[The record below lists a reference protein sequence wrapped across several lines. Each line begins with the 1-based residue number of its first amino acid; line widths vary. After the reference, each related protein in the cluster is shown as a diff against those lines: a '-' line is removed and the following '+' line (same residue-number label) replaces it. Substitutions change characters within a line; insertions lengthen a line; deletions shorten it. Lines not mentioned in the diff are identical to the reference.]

1 MKRSQ
6 ISTFIALVALSAL
19 TLGLAAGWLAA
30 WLAAHTGNA
39 SPFWAGSLGILVV
52 IVLALRLM
60 HRFTRAFLRDVRR
73 LSEAGQLL
81 LNANPTYRILPAG
94 HPDIQELTQVFNAL
108 GDRIVELQQARTDA
122 IHQAR
127 ADLEEE
133 RTLLATLMAE
143 LTEGVIVCNLDG
155 QILLYNRSAHR
166 LLDASM
172 QAERGAFV
180 GLGRSIFAMLDH
192 NTIAHAVEQVRNRH
206 LRRSD
211 DTAPAVTNFITTAAN
226 GRLLRARLAA
236 FSVPDRELR
245 GYILTIQDISEGIER
260 SQRRDALLQTL
271 TEKLRAAVGAIRAA
285 IETVQNYPEM
295 PPAQRQRFQQ
305 VIHDEATRL
314 SAQIDDTLRAYASDL
329 RAQWQ
334 LEEIAAADLIW
345 AVQHDLHQHCAVK
358 ITGQIS
364 DHALW
369 LKIDS
374 YTLTQGIAH
383 LVHSLQMEFGV
394 AEVTLEISAVERYAA
409 LDILW
414 PAHGVEPTRW
424 RQWSERAFITDDSD
438 GVITLRE
445 VAERHGGEVWFQ
457 MYASGAQAYFRLLLP
472 RADSEGKTSA
482 SNNITPGPAGR
493 AAIPS
498 RPEYYD
504 FDLFHMPGQSTELDD
519 RPLTTLAYTV
529 FDTETTGLTPGLDE
543 IISIGALRIVNN
555 RLLRQEVF
563 EQLINPQRPIPA
575 TATAIHGITDA
586 MVHNQPLIES
596 VLPRF
601 HAFVEDTVLVGHNLA
616 FDMSM
621 LRAKEQSAGVC
632 FVNPILDTLLL
643 SALLQPEEEQHSLE
657 AIAQRLG
664 VQAMGRHTALGDAI
678 VTGEIFLRMIP
689 LLQARGIYTLRQ
701 ARDAAQQTYFA
712 RLKY

>member
-6 ISTFIALVALSAL
+6 ISTLIALVALSSLA
-19 TLGLAAGWLAA
+19 LGLAAGWLAA
-30 WLAAHTGNA
+30 WLAASTGNA
-39 SPFWAGSLGILVV
+39 TPFWVGSLGILVV
-52 IVLALRLM
+52 VVLAMRLM
-60 HRFTRAFLRDVRR
+60 HRFTRAFVRDVRR
-73 LSEAGQLL
+73 LSEAGRLL
-81 LNANPTYRILPAG
+81 LNANPAYRIAPAG
-94 HPDIQELTQVFNAL
+94 HPDIQEITQVFNAL

-122 IHQAR
+122 IQQAR

-155 QILLYNRSAHR
+155 QILLYNRGAHR
-166 LLDASM
+166 LLDASTH
-172 QAERGAFV
+172 AEHGAFV

-192 NTIAHAVEQVRNRH
+192 NTIAHAVEQVQYRH
-206 LRRSD
+206 LRRSE
-211 DTAPAVTNFITTAAN
+211 TEAAAVINFITTAAN
-226 GRLLRARLAA
+226 GRLLRARLAP
-236 FSVPDRELR
+236 FSTPDHELR

-271 TEKLRAAVGAIRAA
+271 TERLRAAVGAIRAA
-285 IETVQNYPEM
+285 IETVQSFPEM
-295 PPAQRQRFQQ
+295 PPPQRQRFQQ

-314 SAQIDDTLRAYASDL
+314 SAQIDDSLRTYASDL

-345 AVQHDLHQHCAVK
+345 AVQHDLRQRCAVAA
-358 ITGQIS
+358 TGQAS
-364 DHALW
+364 DPALW

-383 LVHSLQMEFGV
+383 LVRGLQTEFGV
-394 AEVTLEISAVERYAA
+394 ADIALEISAVERYAA

-414 PAHGVEPTRW
+414 SARGVEPARW
-424 RQWSERAFITDDSD
+424 RQWSERAFVTDDSD

-457 MYASGAQAYFRLLLP
+457 MRSSGAHAYFRLLLP
-472 RADSEGKTSA
+472 RAESEGKSDPSSDA
-482 SNNITPGPAGR
+482 DHRLSGR
-493 AAIPS
+493 TAIPS

-504 FDLFHMPGQSTELDD
+504 FDLFHVPGQSAELDD
-519 RPLTTLAYTV
+519 RPLSTLTYTV

-586 MVHNQPLIES
+586 MVRNQPPIES

-601 HAFVEDTVLVGHNLA
+601 RAFVENTVLVGHNLA

-621 LRAKEQSAGVC
+621 LRAKEQSTGVC

-643 SALLQPEEEQHSLE
+643 SALLQPEEAQHSLE

-678 VTGEIFLRMIP
+678 VTGEVFLRMIP
-689 LLQARGIYTLRQ
+689 LLQARGIHTLRQ
-701 ARDAAQQTYFA
+701 ARDAAQQSYFA

>member
-1 MKRSQ
+1 M
-6 ISTFIALVALSAL
+6 
-19 TLGLAAGWLAA
+19 
-30 WLAAHTGNA
+30 
-39 SPFWAGSLGILVV
+39 
-52 IVLALRLM
+52 
-60 HRFTRAFLRDVRR
+60 
-73 LSEAGQLL
+73 
-81 LNANPTYRILPAG
+81 
-94 HPDIQELTQVFNAL
+94 
-108 GDRIVELQQARTDA
+108 QQARADA
-122 IHQAR
+122 IQQAR

-143 LTEGVIVCNLDG
+143 LTEGVVVCNLDG

-166 LLDASM
+166 LLDAST
-172 QAERGAFV
+172 QTEHGAFV
-180 GLGRSIFAMLDH
+180 GLGRSIFAMLDR
-192 NTIAHAVEQVRNRH
+192 NTIAYAVEQVQNRH

-211 DTAPAVTNFITTAAN
+211 NATPPVTNFMTTAAN
-226 GRLLRARLAA
+226 GRLLRARLAS
-236 FSVPDRELR
+236 FSAPDGELR
-245 GYILTIQDISEGIER
+245 GYILTVQDISEGIER
-260 SQRRDALLQTL
+260 SQRRDTLLQTL

-285 IETVQNYPEM
+285 IETVESYPEM
-295 PPAQRQRFQQ
+295 SMAQRQRFQQ
-305 VIHDEATRL
+305 VIHDEATAL
-314 SAQIDDTLRAYASDL
+314 SAQIDDTLRMYASDL

-345 AVQHDLHQHCAVK
+345 AVQHHLRQHCAVTM
-358 ITGQIS
+358 TGQTADNS
-364 DHALW
+364 LW

-374 YTLTQGIAH
+374 YTLMQGIAQ
-383 LVHSLQMEFGV
+383 LVSSLQTEFGI
-394 AEVTLEISAVERYAA
+394 AEVALALNAVERYAA

-414 PAHGVEPTRW
+414 PAHGIPPARW
-424 RQWSERAFITDDSD
+424 REWSERAFITDDSD
-438 GVITLRE
+438 GMTTLRE
-445 VAERHGGEVWFQ
+445 VADRHGGEVWFQ
-457 MYASGAQAYFRLLLP
+457 MHASGEQAYFRLLLP
-472 RADSEGKTSA
+472 RASG
-482 SNNITPGPAGR
+482 AGRTLTGSSTVHSR

-504 FDLFHMPGQSTELDD
+504 FDLFHQPGQSAELDD
-519 RPLTTLAYTV
+519 RPLTTLVYTV

-575 TATAIHGITDA
+575 TATAIHGITDD
-586 MVHNQPLIES
+586 MVHRQPVIES

-616 FDMSM
+616 FDMRM
-621 LRAKEQSAGVC
+621 LREKEQSTGVC

-643 SALLQPEEEQHSLE
+643 SALLHPEEDQHSLE

-664 VQAMGRHTALGDAI
+664 VEAMGRHTALGDAI

-689 LLQARGIYTLRQ
+689 LLQERGIHTLRQ

-712 RLKY
+712 RLEY

>member
-6 ISTFIALVALSAL
+6 ISTLLALIALSAL
-19 TLGLAAGWLAA
+19 ALGLAAGWLAA
-30 WLAAHTGNA
+30 WLAASTDN
-39 SPFWAGSLGILVV
+39 PVLFWAGALGILATL
-52 IVLALRLM
+52 VLALRLM

-73 LSEAGQLL
+73 LSEAGRLM
-81 LNANPTYRILPAG
+81 LNANPAYRIPPEG
-94 HPDIQELTQVFNAL
+94 HPDIQELTGVFNQL
-108 GDRIVELQQARTDA
+108 GDHFVALQQAHTDA
-122 IHQAR
+122 IQQAR

-143 LTEGVIVCNLDG
+143 LTEGVVVCNLDG

-166 LLDASM
+166 LLDAST

-192 NTIAHAVEQVRNRH
+192 NTIAHAVEQVQTRRLRH
-206 LRRSD
+206 SD
-211 DTAPAVTNFITTAAN
+211 NAAAAVTNFITTAAN

-236 FSVPDRELR
+236 FSAPDRELR
-245 GYILTIQDISEGIER
+245 GYILTIQDISEGIAR

-285 IETVQNYPEM
+285 IETVQSYPEM

-314 SAQIDDTLRAYASDL
+314 STQIDDTLRVYASDL

-334 LEEIAAADLIW
+334 LEEIAAADLTW
-345 AVQHDLHQHCAVK
+345 AVQHDLRQRCAVTA
-358 ITGQIS
+358 TGQTT
-364 DHALW
+364 DHTLW

-383 LVHSLQMEFGV
+383 LVSSLQMEFGV

-414 PAHGVEPTRW
+414 PARGVEPARW

-457 MYASGAQAYFRLLLP
+457 MHPSGAQAYFRLLLP
-472 RADSEGKTSA
+472 RADGEGRTSA
-482 SNNITPGPAGR
+482 GNGAPQSLSGR

-504 FDLFHMPGQSTELDD
+504 FDLFHVPGQSAELDD
-519 RPLTTLAYTV
+519 RPLSTLAYTV

-543 IISIGALRIVNN
+543 IVSIGALRIVNN

-575 TATAIHGITDA
+575 AATAIHGITDA
-586 MVHNQPLIES
+586 MVRNQPGIES

-601 HAFVEDTVLVGHNLA
+601 RAFVEDTVLVGHNLA

-621 LRAKEQSAGVC
+621 LREKEQSTGVC

-689 LLQARGIYTLRQ
+689 LLQARGIHTLRQ